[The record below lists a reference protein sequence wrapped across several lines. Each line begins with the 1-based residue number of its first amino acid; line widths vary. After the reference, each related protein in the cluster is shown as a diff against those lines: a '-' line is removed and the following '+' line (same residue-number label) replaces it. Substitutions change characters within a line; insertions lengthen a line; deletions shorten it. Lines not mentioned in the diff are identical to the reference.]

1 VGQPPRELSPVEQ
14 AIEAEDPV
22 ALVGAAT
29 PGEIRRLEMAERV
42 LELKYN
48 RKRRTSRLANV
59 MSLVA
64 FAGLGANAFQSYV
77 NAKSQEKLREKDD
90 QRWAMEFARAKQAD
104 KYRAFFETS
113 ALATDQANADKRLVG
128 YALLQEFVDDKDYN
142 DKATLMLE
150 EALIAELNKTKS
162 SEERRASVVAI
173 VTALSSSSDCRAL
186 AKASR
191 SIDRIAKR
199 LAKSGDVA
207 EAQEVF
213 AVFVRR
219 LVGRAAEV
227 CKTPAEMGEVDRPLR
242 DSLVVAP
249 DLGGLKGKVTPALA
263 MERVAQILRD
273 ECRSEMS
280 VTGVTSCPAILR
292 AYDHLCDVQDTPAAA
307 KACAV
312 IKAAQADIPATN
324 ASVSSSGA
332 GDGDGGANGRDR
344 Q

>member
-1 VGQPPRELSPVEQ
+1 VRKPPRELSVVEK
-14 AIEAEDPV
+14 AIEDEDPV
-22 ALVGAAT
+22 ALAGSAS

-142 DKATLMLE
+142 DKAVLMLE
-150 EALIAELNKTKS
+150 EALIGELEKDKEPGL
-162 SEERRASVVAI
+162 SEEHRASVVAI

-191 SIDRIAKR
+191 TIDRIAKR
-199 LAKSGDVA
+199 LGKSGDVA

-219 LVGRAAEV
+219 LIGRAAEI
-227 CKTPAEMGEVDRPLR
+227 CKTPAEIGDVDRPLR
-242 DSLVVAP
+242 ASLMVAP
-249 DLGGLKGKVTPALA
+249 DLGGLKGKVTVTQAG
-263 MERVAQILRD
+263 ERIAQILRD

-280 VTGVTSCPAILR
+280 VSGMSSCPAILR
-292 AYDHLCDVQDTPAAA
+292 AYDHICEMTTNPVAAP
-307 KACAV
+307 ACAV
-312 IKAAQADIPATN
+312 IKAAQADIPATI
-324 ASVSSSGA
+324 ASPA
-332 GDGDGGANGRDR
+332 GDSDGGANGRDR